1 MIRQFH
7 DFFESHFQCKF
18 LQIQI
23 ASVSGYVKKHYISKI
38 CQIVAGIS
46 KFHESFD
53 FSFLASFWRLAQ
65 TVYRRRRRRRRLR
78 LYGST
83 IAVTGVTALHILEDA
98 IGDLEPRPSQGLVAI
113 HIH

>member
-1 MIRQFH
+1 M
-7 DFFESHFQCKF
+7 
-18 LQIQI
+18 QI
-23 ASVSGYVKKHYISKI
+23 ASVYGYVNKHYISKI

-46 KFHESFD
+46 KFHEFFD
-53 FSFLASFWRLAQ
+53 FSFLAGFWRLAQ
-65 TVYRRRRRRRRLR
+65 TVYRRRRRLR

-83 IAVTGVTALHILEDA
+83 ITVTGVTALHILEDA